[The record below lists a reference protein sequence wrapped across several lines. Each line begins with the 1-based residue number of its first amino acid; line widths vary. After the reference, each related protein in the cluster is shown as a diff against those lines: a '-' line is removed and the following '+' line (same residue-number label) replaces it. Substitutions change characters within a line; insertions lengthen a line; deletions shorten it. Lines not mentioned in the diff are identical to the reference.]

1 MTVEQENFLAS
12 KIKIQAQC
20 TQHNEYGVVLV
31 GLVVL
36 VVAAVVW
43 AVAVALAGG
52 SGGGG
57 VNNKADR
64 TEGDGGGAVAG
75 DGNLATVLA
84 LVVWRSWRW
93 RRWHW
98 RWFRRRLSGSAVAE
112 VGGRRRS
119 CSLNMASMPK
129 LAKELV
135 VLSL

>member
-20 TQHNEYGVVLV
+20 TQHSEYGFVVV

-36 VVAAVVW
+36 VLAAVVW

-52 SGGGG
+52 SGGGC

-64 TEGDGGGAVAG
+64 RWRWWGGGWRWQFG
-75 DGNLATVLA
+75 GVLA

-93 RRWHW
+93 RRWHS

-112 VGGRRRS
+112 VGRRRHS

-135 VLSL
+135 LLSL